1 MESARTFLFIAFAVL
16 TFLLYTQ
23 WQKENAP
30 APIEKAPI
38 EASFDVNANIPSNS
52 DPVASASSSSDDIAN
67 ELPETKQVAS
77 NQSTNTTNRQA
88 IMVTT
93 DVLRVTINP
102 VQGNLVSAE
111 LLNYK
116 ETLDKESQP
125 INILENRNGR
135 VYLALSGLYG
145 EGAPDYSNNV
155 AVFDSTKR
163 KYELTENEDSI
174 DVDLTWTNAKGV
186 SYTKRYTFSR
196 AKYNVEVSYIVNNQS
211 DEQIANR
218 MFTALRRDMLEPEGI
233 KSEGIGMT
241 SYIGPVYS
249 YDDDPYEKYEFD
261 DLLEKDLNIQTEG
274 GWVAMLQHYFVS
286 AWVPRNEGSNRID
299 TKSKGLGKSGL
310 TQIRITQDWKY
321 VAPGQ
326 TDEFK
331 ATLYIGPK
339 IQKELEEV
347 AKALDKTVDYGILW
361 WIGEPIF
368 FLLLFFQ
375 GFVINWG
382 VAIILVTFAIK
393 MLLYPLARAQYRS
406 FAKMRL
412 LQPKLTAM
420 KERYGDDRQQFS
432 MKMMELYKKEKVNPL
447 GGCFPLLIQMPVF
460 IALYWVLMESVELR
474 HAPFMLWIDDLAVK
488 DPYYVMPLLM
498 GASMYLMQ
506 KMQPTSP
513 TMDPMQ
519 QKMFQMMPVFMT
531 VFFVFFPA
539 GLVLYWLM
547 NNLISIAQQLYIT
560 NQFNK
565 EQEAKNL
572 AKGK

>member
-16 TFLLYTQ
+16 TFLLYLE
-23 WQKENAP
+23 WQEYNAP
-30 APIEKAPI
+30 PPVEKAPI
-38 EASFDVNANIPSNS
+38 VSSLNTPTTIPTTA
-52 DPVASASSSSDDIAN
+52 DPVASSSSTDDIAG
-67 ELPETKQVAS
+67 ELPTSSSTPEIKPS
-77 NQSTNTTNRQA
+77 NTNNRA
-88 IMVTT
+88 LIMVTT

-102 VQGNLVSAE
+102 VQGDLVSAE

-116 ETLDKESQP
+116 ETLEENSQP

-135 VYLALSGLYG
+135 VYEALSGLYG
-145 EGAPDYSNNV
+145 ENAPNFPGNV
-155 AVFDSTKR
+155 AIFDSSQR
-163 KYELTENEDSI
+163 NYELTEGDDSI

-186 SYTKRYTFSR
+186 VYTKRYTFSR
-196 AKYNVEVSYIVNNQS
+196 AKYNVEVKYLVNNQS
-211 DEQIANR
+211 GEKIANR
-218 MFTALRRDMLEPEGI
+218 MFTALKRDMREPEGQ

-241 SYIGPVYS
+241 SYIGPAYS
-249 YDDDPYEKYEFD
+249 TEESKYEKYDFE
-261 DLLEKDLNIQTEG
+261 DLQEADLNTQTQG

-286 AWVPRNEGSNRID
+286 AWVPRNNDVNKID
-299 TKSKGLGKSGL
+299 TTTDNLGKSGL
-310 TQIRITQDWKY
+310 VQIRITQDWQWIE
-321 VAPGQ
+321 PGQ
-326 TDEFK
+326 TGEYA
-331 ATLYIGPK
+331 ATFYVGPK
-339 IQKELEEV
+339 IQAELEQIADGLE
-347 AKALDKTVDYGILW
+347 LTVDYGFLW
-361 WIGEPIF
+361 WIGQPIF

-447 GGCFPLLIQMPVF
+447 GGCFPLLVQMPVF

-488 DPYYVMPLLM
+488 DPYWVLPLLM

-519 QKMFQMMPVFMT
+519 QKIFQMMPVFMT